1 MSFDHKTKHLNI
13 ILLRHIIGRYKGF
26 THLKLLTLGHLN
38 LLHEERR
45 SWLLS
50 NGRCH
55 GSASYTELFGKK
67 EESGTL
73 SILNAFLDAIC
84 ERPHE
89 MHKEMV
95 FIPPGV
101 VPLFSLEIW
110 HIVLELVLD

>member
-1 MSFDHKTKHLNI
+1 MPWE
-13 ILLRHIIGRYKGF
+13 R
-26 THLKLLTLGHLN
+26 KLYRALWK
-38 LLHEERR
+38 E
-45 SWLLS
+45 
-50 NGRCH
+50 
-55 GSASYTELFGKK
+55 

-73 SILNAFLDAIC
+73 SILNAFLGAIC